1 MFPVAGSLSQV
12 SEEDSLPGKENESEN
27 DLEEEEGKQ
36 NQTRRTCSKK
46 EAERGKG
53 TSSHTRTDQSL

>member
-1 MFPVAGSLSQV
+1 MFPVADSPSQV

-36 NQTRRTCSKK
+36 NQTRRTCSAK
-46 EAERGKG
+46 
-53 TSSHTRTDQSL
+53 